1 MSTLIHLMLK
11 QNIGA
16 MNTPVVKVG
25 DTVKRGQIVA
35 DYEGL
40 GAYIYSSVNGKV
52 CEITEDRITI
62 EADDITDKDYVKLPE
77 TDSYLEAIK
86 LAGVVGAGGAGF
98 PTHVKLNTQIPG
110 GMVIANAAECEPILG
125 HNIKYLEEHA
135 DVIVR
140 GLKYMLEITG
150 AEEAIIAI
158 KPHHTK
164 ALLACDK
171 ACKNEPKVSVKY
183 LPNMYPAGDERV
195 IVREL
200 TGVEL
205 QPGQLPLEAKCIIDN
220 VETIKNITQ
229 AIEDRKPVIDK
240 DLTVAGRLM
249 NEDCSHGKYFLDV
262 PIGLPVGHYIDLCG
276 GIRKPFGEIVIGGPF
291 TGKHGEMDT
300 PITKLVGGIIVSDPF
315 LSESRKIGIIACE
328 CGAQEPR
335 LKEIAESMGA
345 TVVAE
350 ERCKRMKPDK
360 GGRLRCDLP
369 GICPGQAETVLKL
382 KKEGAEAL
390 LIANCED

>member
-1 MSTLIHLMLK
+1 MSKMIHLMLR

-16 MNTPVVKVG
+16 KNTPVVNVG
-25 DTVKRGQIVA
+25 DEVKRGQLVA

-52 CEITEDRITI
+52 CEITEDEIVI
-62 EADDITDKDYVKLPE
+62 EAEDITSKEYVKLPE

-98 PTHVKLNTQIPG
+98 PTHVKLNTKIPG

-125 HNIKYLEEHA
+125 HNIEFLEEHA

-150 AEEAIIAI
+150 AKEAVIAI

-164 ALLACDK
+164 ALLACGK
-171 ACKNEPKVSVKY
+171 ACKDEPNVSVKY

-200 TGVEL
+200 LGIEL
-205 QPGQLPLEAKCIIDN
+205 QPGQLPLEANAIIDN
-220 VETIKNITQ
+220 VETIKNITY

-249 NEDCSHGKYFLDV
+249 NEEYVHGRVYIDV
-262 PIGLPVGHYIDLCG
+262 PIGLPVEHFINECG
-276 GIRKPFGEIVIGGPF
+276 GIREPYGEIVLGGPF
-291 TGKHGEMDT
+291 TGKHGELT
-300 PITKLVGGIIVSDPF
+300 NPVTKLLGGIIVSEPF
-315 LSESRKIGIIACE
+315 ISESRKVGIIACE
-328 CGAQEPR
+328 CAAQEPR
-335 LKEIAESMGA
+335 LKEIADMMGA

-350 ERCKRMKPDK
+350 ERCKRMRPDK
-360 GGRLRCDLP
+360 NGRLRCDLP